1 MAAETM
7 RLSSHSVELNKKM
20 TSIIET
26 INEMVVDVCQPNNF
40 LDFFFP
46 QYIFNKQSSEI
57 IADNA
62 QEYLF
67 YRPGVARDVLQT
79 TL

>member
-1 MAAETM
+1 
-7 RLSSHSVELNKKM
+7 
-20 TSIIET
+20 
-26 INEMVVDVCQPNNF
+26 MVVDVCQPNNF